1 MTEIVQ
7 RKSII
12 GFQININNIVAIDH
26 FNNGKVSKLLK
37 EHVQNLLSVNQIYE
51 IIDDEELKQNRYNS
65 ISDIDKDK
73 SSLYIVKSN
82 ERVNVDGKNGYPV
95 YNLMTDYLVNPS
107 SVFFDFLFI
116 YKITQLSIFEIDA
129 CLDFHLEETYSND
142 FKLFSRFLKLCVR
155 EYKKSIL
162 SDDIIDTIT
171 EWISLNE
178 EIYGSLKS
186 NKLSPVTWTLDKT
199 DFVKLIYALF
209 YAKYLNKGEGHIT
222 KITAYLAP
230 HFNIV
235 FKDKDNT
242 LSSSLSNSNK
252 RGHQMF
258 DFIKVIEKGFNEYL
272 DTLKK

>member
-1 MTEIVQ
+1 MSEIIS
-7 RKSII
+7 RKSNI
-12 GFQININNIVAIDH
+12 GFQININNIVTIDQLNH
-26 FNNGKVSKLLK
+26 GEVSKLLK
-37 EHVQNLLSVNQIYE
+37 ENVLNYLFVNDISE
-51 IIDDEELKQNRYNS
+51 IIDEDELRQNSYNS
-65 ISDIDKDK
+65 ISDLDKDESSFYVLK
-73 SSLYIVKSN
+73 SKVP
-82 ERVNVDGKNGYPV
+82 VNVNGKYGYPV
-95 YNLMTDYLVNPS
+95 YNLITDYDVNHGS
-107 SVFFDFLFI
+107 WFFDFMFV
-116 YKITQLSIFEIDA
+116 YKITQLSIFEIDTF
-129 CLDFHLEETYSND
+129 LDFHLNETYSDN
-142 FKLFSRFLKLCVR
+142 FKYFARYLKLCIR
-155 EYKKSIL
+155 GYKKNVL
-162 SDDIIDTIT
+162 NEDIIDTIT

-199 DFVKLIYALF
+199 DFVKLIYALY

-258 DFIKVIEKGFNEYL
+258 DFIKEIEKGFNEYL